1 MDNGQRT
8 TVNGLRV
15 RCVKMAT
22 RTVSAASPPPS
33 ARSYQQLLT
42 KLLRHGAYPQLRK
55 IVEKTPPADLAPVLP
70 LLLEEDLKRIV
81 SLLIEGGKAGR
92 AVLELDEA
100 DLREFL
106 AQLDDATIAEIC
118 KSSAPD
124 DAADLLDALDD
135 ERRERILEILGAAQG
150 ANLESLLEGEEE
162 TAGSLMNT
170 EFLAVSEDLIV
181 GQAIELIREYPR
193 KETFFYVYC
202 VDADGRLVGV
212 LSLRSLILASPDTQ
226 LKSIMVQSVLRTQID
241 SSPEEVAR
249 IVSKYDLLSVPVVDL
264 QNRLVGVVTVDD
276 VLDVIQE
283 QAEEDLMHLA
293 GVAAEERVSTPA
305 TQSFRMRFPWLAI
318 NLATAFL
325 ASWVVSWFQ
334 GTIAKWAALAVFMPI
349 VAGMGGNAGTQTLT
363 VFVRGLALGEV
374 EWSSGWT
381 AVWKEMLVG
390 FANGAANGLLTTA
403 VVGVWTGD
411 WALAA
416 ILFFAMVFNLIISGF
431 AGGLVPLALERL
443 GFDPAIASSIFVTTF
458 TDVGGFFSFLGLA
471 TLAMR
476 WFPHH

>member
-1 MDNGQRT
+1 MNRPA
-8 TVNGLRV
+8 VN
-15 RCVKMAT
+15 
-22 RTVSAASPPPS
+22 PPPTAT

-55 IVEKTPPADLAPVLP
+55 VVDKTLAADLAPVVP
-70 LLLEEDLKRIV
+70 LLLEEDRKRIL
-81 SLLIEGGKAGR
+81 SLLIEAGKAAR
-92 AVLELDEA
+92 TLLEVDEA
-100 DLREFL
+100 DLAEIL
-106 AQLDDATIAEIC
+106 QSLDDATVAAIC
-118 KSSAPD
+118 SSSAPD

-135 ERRERILEILGAAQG
+135 ERRERVLELLGATQG
-150 ANLESLLEGEEE
+150 AKLESLLEGEEE
-162 TAGSLMNT
+162 TAGSLMNS
-170 EFLAVSEDLIV
+170 EFLALDENLTV
-181 GQAIELIREYPR
+181 GEAIEAIRRYPR
-193 KETFFYVYC
+193 KESFFYVYC
-202 VDADGRLVGV
+202 TDEGGHLVGV
-212 LSLRSLILASPDTQ
+212 LSLRNLILAKADAH
-226 LKSIMVQSVLRTQID
+226 LRDMMVQSVVRTQID
-241 SSPEEVAR
+241 SAPEEVAQ

-276 VLDVIQE
+276 VIDVIQE

-293 GVAAEERVSTPA
+293 GVATGERVATPA
-305 TQSFRMRFPWLAI
+305 SESFRMRFPWLAI

-374 EWSSGWT
+374 EWANGFRAIS
-381 AVWKEMLVG
+381 KEMAVG
-390 FANGAANGLLTTA
+390 FGNGLANGVLTTV
-403 VVGVWTGD
+403 VVGLWTGD
-411 WALAA
+411 WVMAS
-416 ILFFAMVFNLIISGF
+416 ILLFAMVVNLVIAGI
-431 AGGLVPLALERL
+431 AGGLVPLALERY

-476 WFPHH
+476 FFPHH

>member
-1 MDNGQRT
+1 MQI
-8 TVNGLRV
+8 VNRP
-15 RCVKMAT
+15 AT
-22 RTVSAASPPPS
+22 NVPAQSSS

-55 IVEKTPPADLAPVLP
+55 IVEKTLPADLAPVLP
-70 LLLEEDLKRIV
+70 LLIEEDRKRV
-81 SLLIEGGKAGR
+81 LSLLIEGGKAAR
-92 AVLELDEA
+92 ALLS
-100 DLREFL
+100 
-106 AQLDDATIAEIC
+106 LDDADFDEIIKSLDDSTVAAIC
-118 KSSAPD
+118 ASSAPD
-124 DAADLLDALDD
+124 DAADLLDDLDD
-135 ERRERILEILGAAQG
+135 GRRDRILELLGATQG
-150 ANLESLLEGEEE
+150 AKLESLLEGEEE

-170 EFLAVSEDLIV
+170 EFLALDENMTV
-181 GQAIELIREYPR
+181 GQAIDSIRHYPK

-202 VDADGRLVGV
+202 IDDGGHLAGV
-212 LSLRSLILASPDTQ
+212 LSLRSLILARADGL
-226 LKSIMVQSVLRTQID
+226 LKDIMVQSVVRTQID
-241 SSPEEVAR
+241 SKPEEVAQ

-276 VLDVIQE
+276 VIDVIQE

-305 TQSFRMRFPWLAI
+305 MQSFRARFPWLAI

-334 GTIAKWAALAVFMPI
+334 ATIERWAALAVFLPI

-374 EWSSGWT
+374 EWSTGWR
-381 AVWKEMLVG
+381 AIWKEMLVG
-390 FANGAANGLLTTA
+390 FGNGVANGLLTTL
-403 VVGVWTGD
+403 VVAWWTHD
-411 WALAA
+411 WKIGS
-416 ILFFAMVFNLIISGF
+416 ILFAAMVVNLVIAGV
-431 AGGLVPLALERL
+431 AGGLVPLALERF

-471 TLAMR
+471 TVALR
-476 WFPHH
+476 IYGHP